1 MTAKPLPAQ
10 SAPGAAPAL
19 AADAAESL
27 ENRYY
32 AYLRMQGYS
41 SSDALNDV
49 LKVYL
54 PHLKPFARVG
64 DLGCGHGEFLTL
76 LRAQGHTVSGV
87 DVDPG
92 MVAAARAAGFDVAQG
107 DAVEWLNAR
116 PQSLDAIFSSNV
128 VEHLPPETVRAWL
141 GAALR
146 ALTPGGMVLFATPN
160 PESAVV
166 HLYEFWR
173 DPTHVRLYNRQLLE
187 FMLVDSGF
195 ERVSSQL
202 NPASAWEGPDVMLA
216 GVAEPLPPLP
226 PLAHPAA
233 VPELPAQLGAEFPA
247 WKRAL
252 WRLTQPFYRALT
264 APFVE
269 PIRHTTAQ
277 HTQSLEQ
284 ARAALEQAQAQAN
297 EVAQRLSK
305 LDAATRFLYPPRE
318 YYVVGY
324 KPGPPPP
331 SKTDPARA
339 ALFASHAATAETD
352 ASTPFGAAGA
362 N

>member
-1 MTAKPLPAQ
+1 MTAKPLPAD
-10 SAPGAAPAL
+10 APAL
-19 AADAAESL
+19 PTTPAAAAGAESL

-32 AYLRMQGYS
+32 AYLRTQGYS

-49 LKVYL
+49 LNVYL
-54 PHLKPFARVG
+54 PHFRPFARVG

-92 MVAAARAAGFDVAQG
+92 MVAAARAAGFEVTLG
-107 DAVEWLNAR
+107 DAVAWLNAR
-116 PQSLDAIFSSNV
+116 PQSFDAIFSSNV

-146 ALTPGGMVLFATPN
+146 ALTPGGMLLFATPN

-195 ERVSSQL
+195 QRVSSQL

-226 PLAHPAA
+226 LLAHPAA

-252 WRLTQPFYRALT
+252 WRLTRPLYRALT

-305 LDAATRFLYPPRE
+305 LAAATRFLYPPRE

-324 KPGPPPP
+324 KPGPPP
-331 SKTDPARA
+331 
-339 ALFASHAATAETD
+339 SHSANTAVATAHANDE
-352 ASTPFGAAGA
+352 SGSIIAAGA
-362 N
+362 D